1 MSYAI
6 LGLSV
11 LVIALAVI
19 AYFSFEEVHQLKT
32 QLIRLRKRNLDLLES
47 NYKNQDFIDEVMK
60 INQAQAKKIQE
71 LKNRISF

>member
-11 LVIALAVI
+11 LVIALSVI
-19 AYFSFEEVHQLKT
+19 VYFSFEEVHQLKT
-32 QLIRLRKRNLDLLES
+32 QLIRLRKRNLDLLEA
-47 NYKNQDFIDEVMK
+47 NYKNQDFIDEVVK